1 MDAQANEKKLHRT
14 PKCSRCRNHGFIIP
28 LKGHAGKCNW
38 KQCQCEK
45 CSLITE
51 RQKIMAAQKVLKKQQ
66 QKEDELAGNEGGPS
80 GGLKSSHGEEGPTSG
95 VVEVLVCVE
104 EESEPPPR
112 TCVGGSSLAP
122 GYAGAPAPRKAAPSS
137 GLAGAKRTLQESP
150 AALFNYGQ
158 TAFSQECMLS
168 AEYME
173 RSSSASSFYRSTL
186 SPKAYS
192 GFSNSMYHYP
202 PFPMGFTMNQPGF
215 GSGPAPPSMPLQKG
229 GLRHIQ
235 GNFGAFPTS
244 SVPMQ
249 DGGDFRSAYYPPPQ
263 YIGPRLIPGFHY
275 IPQPIPPSPSALCEN
290 IKETNGTPPDSQ
302 DSGVIS
308 LESHSSQESIK

>member
-1 MDAQANEKKLHRT
+1 GDMDAQANEKKLHRT

-66 QKEDELAGNEGGPS
+66 Q
-80 GGLKSSHGEEGPTSG
+80 
-95 VVEVLVCVE
+95 EVLVCVE

-150 AALFNYGQ
+150 AALFNYVYRH

-173 RSSSASSFYRSTL
+173 RSST
-186 SPKAYS
+186 KAYS

-290 IKETNGTPPDSQ
+290 IKETNGKDLVKRDS
-302 DSGVIS
+302 
-308 LESHSSQESIK
+308 